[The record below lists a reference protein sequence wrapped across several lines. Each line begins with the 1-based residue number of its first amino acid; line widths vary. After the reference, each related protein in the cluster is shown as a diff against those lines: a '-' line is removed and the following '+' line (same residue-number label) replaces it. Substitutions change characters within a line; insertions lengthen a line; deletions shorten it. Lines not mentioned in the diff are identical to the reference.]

1 MGSPRLRPALGWP
14 TGGAEHRNTARAA
27 RVAAR
32 AWNMRRVGFAG
43 SFGGRDHTPFPL
55 YVALAAMFLP
65 GRPVRLANDRF
76 PQFQSGIKC
85 HAFTMRSQ
93 IGVDRATGKIVAF
106 ANGASSD
113 DVRVPGVN
121 RTIFLLASGA
131 FGEESHSAA
140 TGYCLGADTFLA
152 QHPKAHGFS
161 PAGRRLPERCP
172 PASRVCFTTPG
183 QGRHPA
189 P

>member
-85 HAFTMRSQ
+85 HAFTMKSQ

-106 ANGASSD
+106 ADHLPFGQWRIRRGEPFRGD
-113 DVRVPGVN
+113 R
-121 RTIFLLASGA
+121 LL
-131 FGEESHSAA
+131 
-140 TGYCLGADTFLA
+140 
-152 QHPKAHGFS
+152 P
-161 PAGRRLPERCP
+161 RR
-172 PASRVCFTTPG
+172 
-183 QGRHPA
+183 
-189 P
+189 